1 MKFRI
6 QILINLAFVVAL
18 SNISDGEEL
27 FAIPRHLVLSV
38 NNSNLK
44 NLISQSLEDLGP
56 WLSLIVVMIYEYL
69 LREDSAWSAY
79 FQVLPTSFD
88 TLMFW
93 SESELS
99 ELQASA
105 IVNRIGK
112 QDVEESVLELVAP
125 IIRSNPTL
133 FPPLEGLS
141 SYDGADGNNAL
152 LGLAHKMGSLI
163 MAYAFDIEDDAQDGN
178 DEDGYVTDDEQL
190 PKGMV
195 PLADLL
201 NADADLNNVSSNPS
215 LSATYLLLKGVG
227 VPGQAFPGRKVS
239 RHEIHQ
245 ADQGRRRASQRLWP
259 DTTSRSSS
267 KIWLYN

>member
-1 MKFRI
+1 L
-6 QILINLAFVVAL
+6 QNLISLVLLVAL
-18 SNISDGEEL
+18 SNISNGEEL
-27 FAIPRHLVLSV
+27 FAIPRNVVLSV
-38 NNSNLK
+38 NNSRFK

-69 LREDSAWSAY
+69 LSEDSAWSAY

-93 SESELS
+93 SKSELS

-112 QDVEESVLELVAP
+112 QDAEDSVLELVAP
-125 IIRSNPTL
+125 IVRSNPTL

-141 SYDGADGNNAL
+141 SYEGTDGNNAL
-152 LGLAHKMGSLI
+152 LDLAHRMGSLI
-163 MAYAFDIEDDAQDGN
+163 MAYAFDIEDDTHDGG

-201 NADADLNNVSSNPS
+201 NADADRNNVSLIPS
-215 LSATYLLLKGVG
+215 YLH
-227 VPGQAFPGRKVS
+227 P
-239 RHEIHQ
+239 
-245 ADQGRRRASQRLWP
+245 
-259 DTTSRSSS
+259 TCC
-267 KIWLYN
+267 